1 MKAKTQTFVV
11 ANHISGGRSVLAVCD
26 SAIHSKKFEEGGIV
40 LDLGSRFYHG
50 EEKDAKEAADMMGK
64 AYIINAAGKDAVA
77 LAIKL
82 GHAAKENVKSV
93 SGVPHVQV
101 LMM

>member
-1 MKAKTQTFVV
+1 MTNSFVV
-11 ANHISGGRSVLAVCD
+11 ANHISDGRSVLAICD
-26 SAIHSKKFEEGGIV
+26 SAIHGRKFEDGKMV

-50 EEKDAKEAADMMGK
+50 EEKDAKEAADLMEK
-64 AYIINAAGKDAVA
+64 AYIINAAGEEAVA

-82 GHAAKENVKSV
+82 GLAAKENVKSV